1 MELYSK
7 NKRNE
12 FKTLS
17 SNMSLNKT
25 PGYKSHL
32 NLFHLSKKAP
42 KYLKNLTIEEYDL
55 QQNESLNKY
64 REEGFDEEEVKNL
77 RINKNK
83 KNKSYRKSIFGSE
96 KKLFQNP
103 SQSLNVLTNNNNIYN
118 RINSD
123 SLLRQQILMDKSVKM
138 FENFSMKFKT
148 KMPKIKISSINSKLV
163 EYIPMIIV
171 ENEKKEEESL
181 PPIPHSCDFRLFS
194 YFKYP
199 EKNFPEGREQ
209 FSICTKGRN
218 ILLSGGVCTNMKEM
232 SFWHLNI
239 KNIEWRKISSINQTN
254 NRYGH
259 TTIYD
264 ENKVYIY
271 GGRIKE
277 KNKSILVGLEIFS
290 LKEMKYYKPDMQS
303 EPQDRRDHIALYLN
317 NFMLIHGG
325 VNANNE
331 VLSDCHLLN
340 LQNLK
345 WNEPHYRSIFTKA

>member
-32 NLFHLSKKAP
+32 NLFHLSKKAS

-148 KMPKIKISSINSKLV
+148 KMPKIKI
-163 EYIPMIIV
+163 
-171 ENEKKEEESL
+171 
-181 PPIPHSCDFRLFS
+181 
-194 YFKYP
+194 
-199 EKNFPEGREQ
+199 
-209 FSICTKGRN
+209 
-218 ILLSGGVCTNMKEM
+218 
-232 SFWHLNI
+232 
-239 KNIEWRKISSINQTN
+239 
-254 NRYGH
+254 
-259 TTIYD
+259 
-264 ENKVYIY
+264 
-271 GGRIKE
+271 
-277 KNKSILVGLEIFS
+277 
-290 LKEMKYYKPDMQS
+290 
-303 EPQDRRDHIALYLN
+303 
-317 NFMLIHGG
+317 
-325 VNANNE
+325 
-331 VLSDCHLLN
+331 
-340 LQNLK
+340 
-345 WNEPHYRSIFTKA
+345 